1 MKKPTKNLRKTHKK
15 SAYLENLGKIGKNR
29 CKVHI
34 SGNLLDRIQNRVSVR
49 FPFQEAAYIE
59 ALLYKA
65 EDPGFRLAL
74 QVVSCH
80 MWCRVS
86 EEVEE
91 SLQQVKSIARVL

>member
-1 MKKPTKNLRKTHKK
+1 MQNPRKIHEK
-15 SAYLENLGKIGKNR
+15 SAYLENLGRIVKNPH
-29 CKVHI
+29 KVRV
-34 SGNLLDRIQNRVSVR
+34 SELKNRVSTR
-49 FPFQEAAYIE
+49 SALLEAAYIE
-59 ALLYKA
+59 AILYKA

>member
-1 MKKPTKNLRKTHKK
+1 MQNPRKIHKK
-15 SAYLENLGKIGKNR
+15 SAYLENLGKIGKNPR
-29 CKVHI
+29 KVRV
-34 SGNLLDRIQNRVSVR
+34 SRNLLDRIQNRVSAR
-49 FPFQEAAYIE
+49 SALLEAAYLE